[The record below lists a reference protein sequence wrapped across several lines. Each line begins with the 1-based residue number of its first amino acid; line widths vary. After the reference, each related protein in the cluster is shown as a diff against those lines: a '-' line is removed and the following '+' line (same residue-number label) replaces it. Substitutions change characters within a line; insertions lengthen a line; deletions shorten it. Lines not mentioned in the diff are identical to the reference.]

1 MYVAEEF
8 RRECEKLVKRCAK
21 ECGEVTLEIP
31 PEEIGADLSLPCF
44 KFSRNPAEF
53 AARLTECINRRLSAD
68 SLVKTAKHAGAYVN
82 FYINHEVYCD
92 RAVREIIKL
101 EKLYGGERRRKG
113 RIVIDFSSPNIAKPF
128 SVGHLRSTVIGQSL
142 YNIFSFLGYRCIGD
156 NHLGDWGTQFGV
168 LIAAYKKWGS
178 KAELKKRPIQH
189 ALELY
194 VKFHRE
200 MEGKPELAE
209 EAKRWFKKL
218 EEGDREVRKLWKLFV
233 EFSLKE
239 FKKIY
244 AMLNVRFDLTLGES
258 FYHKEAKRLVSELLN
273 CGIAEKSEGAVI
285 IPLEEYN
292 LPPLVIQ
299 KSDESTLYATR
310 DLAAI
315 KFRLERF
322 KPEKIIY
329 VVGSEQKLYFKQ
341 LFAAVEKIRRRSN
354 LLKLAERCELVHV
367 DFGLVTLGGA
377 KLSTRKGRIVLL
389 EEIINKAVDK
399 ALKIIEEKNPALE
412 NKEEIARDIG
422 VGSVIFSDLK
432 QDRVHNVDF
441 DFERMLSFE
450 GDTCPR
456 ILYAHTRACSILRR
470 AGKKISMKRAFRYE
484 SEEEIKLIKKLSEF
498 PLVVKLSAETCKPHH
513 IAQYLLE
520 VVDRFNDFYSRH
532 RVIGSGRE
540 NERLALVRATKIVL
554 GNGLKLLNIKPVE
567 VM

>member
-68 SLVKTAKHAGAYVN
+68 SLVKTVKHAGAYVN
-82 FYINHEVYCD
+82 FYVNHEVYCD

-178 KAELKKRPIQH
+178 EAELKKRPIQH

-200 MEGKPELAE
+200 MERKPELAE

-258 FYHKEAKRLVSELLN
+258 FYHREAKRLVSELLN

-367 DFGLVTLGGA
+367 DF
-377 KLSTRKGRIVLL
+377 
-389 EEIINKAVDK
+389 
-399 ALKIIEEKNPALE
+399 
-412 NKEEIARDIG
+412 
-422 VGSVIFSDLK
+422 
-432 QDRVHNVDF
+432 

-520 VVDRFNDFYSRH
+520 VVDRFNDFYSKH

-540 NERLALVRATKIVL
+540 NERLALVLATKIVL